1 MKNDLKQS
9 AGCNPEESPDSRKL
23 QMKMEDLMLVAD
35 TPDKIRLFQLI
46 SVKHAIKLEKLG
58 MRHSRFRCGVR
69 GLWAKHYG
77 MPPRSKADAVLAR
90 VQVEIDFLKDKIERE
105 GRQPRLPLEELP

>member
-1 MKNDLKQS
+1 M
-9 AGCNPEESPDSRKL
+9 
-23 QMKMEDLMLVAD
+23 MIAD
-35 TPDKIRLFQLI
+35 TPDRIRLVQLI

-90 VQVEIDFLKDKIERE
+90 VQAEIDFLKDKIAKE
-105 GRQPRLPLEELP
+105 GRQQHLPLGLE